1 MSGLLGLS
9 RSGIR
14 YGGAALLGFGGL
26 CASAYCA
33 ERESFVAP
41 DPEAWERVA
50 KALKEINKS
59 PNAKAVYEYMKQE
72 EITKQTE
79 NKAKEAES
87 LAAAKQYEVQTEQ
100 VRWEEQRK
108 TLQMQQQQ
116 QAELAKAQ
124 DDMARKRQELEHQR
138 NRERNAE
145 LVQMQEESRKR
156 QEAERLKIEQ
166 QIQAERRATEQYRAE
181 REKEVQRVRELAAAE
196 GRTKERREN
205 EDVNRRELILK
216 YEEWTKASTQLINT
230 TFSNLGSGFSALLTQ
245 SDKAI
250 AFLVIS
256 TTLFAGYFGV
266 REGMRVGAKAAE
278 RWLVTPRLVRDTSR
292 QTLGS
297 LYDVFLPWRWSL
309 LKATTKSMEQV
320 SKDFKDIVLNTE
332 LHDRV
337 RSLAAVAANT
347 KRHNAPFR
355 HLLFYGPPGTG
366 KTMVAKRLAYTSG
379 LDYAILTG
387 GDVAP
392 LESAAVPQLHNT
404 FDWATTSSKG
414 LILFIDE
421 ADAFLAR
428 RRSDM
433 SEGLRGA
440 LNAVLYR
447 TGDQSRDFM
456 LVLATNRPEDL
467 DVAVLDRM
475 DEVIE
480 FPLPTVEGRHKLLQV
495 YFDKYIT
502 KSEFEDEGRG
512 RSFLGIGRSQKLS
525 VQGVGD
531 EQLWEAA
538 RKTDGFSARELAKLM
553 ASVQASVYGS
563 HELVLTPDI
572 FYNVLTHKIEEHA
585 QRKQFSNVLEV

>member
-1 MSGLLGLS
+1 
-9 RSGIR
+9 
-14 YGGAALLGFGGL
+14 
-26 CASAYCA
+26 
-33 ERESFVAP
+33 
-41 DPEAWERVA
+41 
-50 KALKEINKS
+50 
-59 PNAKAVYEYMKQE
+59 MKQE

-79 NKAKEAES
+79 FKAKEAES
-87 LAAAKQYEVQTEQ
+87 MAAAKQYEVQTEQ

-108 TLQMQQQQ
+108 TLQLQQQQ
-116 QAELAKAQ
+116 QGELARAQ
-124 DDMARKRQELEHQR
+124 DEMAKRRQEQEHQR
-138 NRERNAE
+138 HRERNAE
-145 LVQMQEESRKR
+145 LVQLQEESRKR
-156 QEAERLKIEQ
+156 QEAERLRIEQ
-166 QIQAERRATEQYRAE
+166 QIQAERRATEQYRAD
-181 REKEVQRVRELAAAE
+181 REKEVQRAKQLAKAE

-205 EDVNRRELILK
+205 EDVNRRELVLQ

-230 TFSNLGSGFSALLTQ
+230 TFSNIGAGFTALLTQ
-245 SDKAI
+245 SDRAV
-250 AFLVIS
+250 AFLVVS
-256 TTLFAGYFGV
+256 TALFTGYFGV
-266 REGMRVGAKAAE
+266 REGMKVGAKAAE

-297 LYDVFLPWRWSL
+297 LYDLFLPWRWQIFQ
-309 LKATTKSMEQV
+309 AAMKSTEQV
-320 SKDFKDIVLNTE
+320 SKDFKDIVLHSS

-347 KRHNAPFR
+347 RRHKAPFR

-392 LESAAVPQLHNT
+392 LEAAAVTQLHNT
-404 FDWATTSSKG
+404 FDWATTSQKG
-414 LILFIDE
+414 LLLFIDE

-428 RRSDM
+428 RHKNM

-456 LVLATNRPEDL
+456 LVLATNRPDDL

-480 FPLPTVEGRHKLLQV
+480 FPLPIEEDRFKLLKV

-502 KSEFEDEGRG
+502 KSEFGDLGEGG
-512 RSFLGIGRSQKLS
+512 SFLWKGKSEKLN
-525 VQGVGD
+525 VQDVGD

-538 RKTDGFSARELAKLM
+538 RRTQGFSARELAKLM

-572 FYNVLTHKIEEHA
+572 FYNVLQHKIEEHG
-585 QRKQFSNVLEV
+585 QRQEFALTGSQ

>member
-1 MSGLLGLS
+1 MAGV
-9 RSGIR
+9 
-14 YGGAALLGFGGL
+14 GGL
-26 CASAYCA
+26 CVTAYCNSD
-33 ERESFVAP
+33 RESFVAP

-50 KALKEINKS
+50 KALKDINKS
-59 PNAKAVYEYMKQE
+59 PNAKSVYEYMKQE

-87 LAAAKQYEVQTEQ
+87 MAAAKQYEVQTEQ

-116 QAELAKAQ
+116 QGELARAQ
-124 DDMARKRQELEHQR
+124 DDMARKRQELEHTR

-166 QIQAERRATEQYRAE
+166 QIQAERRATEQYRAD
-181 REKEVQRVRELAAAE
+181 REKEVQRAKMLAKAE

-205 EDVNRRELILK
+205 EDVNRRELILQ
-216 YEEWTKASTQLINT
+216 YEEWTKATTQLINT
-230 TFSNLGSGFSALLTQ
+230 TFTNIGTGFSALLTQ
-245 SDKAI
+245 SDRAI

-266 REGMRVGAKAAE
+266 REGMKVGAKAAE

-297 LYDVFLPWRWSL
+297 LYDVMLPLRW
-309 LKATTKSMEQV
+309 AIFHNVMKSSEQV
-320 SKDFKDIVLNTE
+320 SRDFKDIVLNTQ

-337 RSLAAVAANT
+337 RSMAAVAANT
-347 KRHNAPFR
+347 KRHKAPFR

-392 LESAAVPQLHNT
+392 LESAAVTQLHNT
-404 FDWATTSSKG
+404 FDWATTSRKG
-414 LILFIDE
+414 LLLFIDE

-428 RRSDM
+428 RNQNM

-467 DVAVLDRM
+467 DVAILDRM

-480 FPLPTVEGRHKLLQV
+480 FPLPTEEDRHKLLQV

-502 KSEFEDEGRG
+502 KSEFAELGEGGGFLRG
-512 RSFLGIGRSQKLS
+512 KSERLA
-525 VQGVGD
+525 VEGVGD

-538 RKTDGFSARELAKLM
+538 RKTQGFSARELAKLM

-572 FYNVLTHKIEEHA
+572 FYNVLNHKIEEHL
-585 QRKQFSNVLEV
+585 QRKEFALEGAQI